1 MSWLREKLR
10 GRPIA
15 ALRWV
20 VIDCE
25 TSGLDPAR
33 DRLLAIGAVAVR
45 GGRIELADSFGATLR
60 QAEPSAAHNI
70 LVHGIGADAQLA
82 GEPPEQALGAFA
94 RYLGDGVPVAFHAP
108 FDAQVLERA
117 MAAVPGASAPRQW
130 LDLAALAPALRPE
143 EARRCKLLDDWLG
156 AFGIETHARHEA
168 LADAFAAAQL
178 LLALLAEA
186 KRQRIDTLE
195 GLQRAGRERRWLMPH

>member
-1 MSWLREKLR
+1 MSWFREKLR
-10 GRPIA
+10 GRPTSGV
-15 ALRWV
+15 RWV

-33 DRLLAIGAVAVR
+33 DRLLALGAVGVR
-45 GGRIELADSFGATLR
+45 NDRVELADSFSATL
-60 QAEPSAAHNI
+60 QQPEPSAARNI

-82 GEPPEQALGAFA
+82 GEPPEQALLAFA

-108 FDAQVLERA
+108 FDSQVLERA
-117 MAAVPGASAPRQW
+117 MAGLPGASAPKQW

-156 AFGIETHARHEA
+156 AFGIERHARHQA

-186 KRQRIDTLE
+186 KRQRIDTVE
-195 GLQRAGRERRWLMPH
+195 GLQRAGRERRWLLPH

>member
-1 MSWLREKLR
+1 MSWLRNKFRSRLIR
-10 GRPIA
+10 GV
-15 ALRWV
+15 RWV

-33 DRLLAIGAVAVR
+33 ERLLAIGAVAVR
-45 GGRIELADSFGATLR
+45 GERIELADSFGATLQ

-82 GEPPEQALGAFA
+82 GEPPEQVLPAFT
-94 RYLGDGVPVAFHAP
+94 RYLGDGVAAAFHAP
-108 FDAQVLERA
+108 FDSQVLERA
-117 MAAVPGASAPRQW
+117 MAGVPGASAPRQW
-130 LDLAALAPALRPE
+130 LDLAALAPALRPQ

-195 GLQRAGRERRWLMPH
+195 GLQRAGRERRWLLPH